1 MIKPALR
8 VGSDRS
14 TLRREEM
21 VCLDRKLHQQPGMV
35 DGEATA
41 TAQTQGL
48 SDQGD
53 GDRRRQRRAR
63 AFFCTDPGA

>member
-14 TLRREEM
+14 TLREEM
-21 VCLDRKLHQQPGMV
+21 VCLDRKLHRQPGMV

-53 GDRRRQRRAR
+53 GDRRRQGRAS

>member
-1 MIKPALR
+1 MGALKPGEQFTGDIRDRTTQLKMIKPALR

-35 DGEATA
+35 DGDATA
-41 TAQTQGL
+41 TA
-48 SDQGD
+48 
-53 GDRRRQRRAR
+53 
-63 AFFCTDPGA
+63 